1 MSCETPFTP
10 ATPQEVPLPDGRVLS
25 FGIFGAGASQKPGA
39 GGVPVVFYFPG
50 FPGSHDEAFMAHD
63 GALAAGLQVV
73 ALDRPG
79 FAGSTPQPT
88 RRITDWPA
96 DVLAV
101 ADHFSIARFA
111 IMGISGGGPYAL
123 ACLRAIPRDRLAGVV
138 VGCGMYPASYGTAG
152 MRLPS
157 RVMFTIAP
165 WVPSIV
171 AMVLNSTLCAA
182 ARNKDPKVFE
192 DMLVAE
198 FKSAPPRDHALLD
211 SNVRGCKQA
220 LSASTR
226 AAVIPGGKASAVEF
240 ALFGS
245 PWGFD
250 LKDVGVGKGRLVMWH
265 GTEDVNVPYRMA
277 EMAVK
282 DMPDAE
288 LRTIAGEGHL
298 GVVLKV
304 EEIVG
309 VLEGML
315 GEGSSQ

>member
-1 MSCETPFTP
+1 MPSAFTP

-25 FGIFGAGASQKPGA
+25 FGVFGAGASQKPGA
-39 GGVPVVFYFPG
+39 APVVFYFPG
-50 FPGSHDEAFMAHD
+50 FPGSHDEAFMGHD
-63 GALAAGLQVV
+63 DALAAGLQLV

-79 FAGSTPQPT
+79 FAGSTPQPN

-96 DVLAV
+96 DVLAI
-101 ADHFSIARFA
+101 ADHFDIQRFA
-111 IMGISGGGPYAL
+111 IMGVSGGGPYTL
-123 ACLRAIPRDRLAGVV
+123 ACLNALPRDRL
-138 VGCGMYPASYGTAG
+138 VGAAICCGMYPAAYGTAG

-165 WVPSIV
+165 WAPSIV
-171 AMVLNSTLCAA
+171 AFMLNSTLSTA
-182 ARNKDPKVFE
+182 ARNEDPKVFE
-192 DMLVAE
+192 DLLVAE

-211 SNVRGCKQA
+211 SNVRGCRDA
-220 LSASTR
+220 LTASTR

-245 PWGFD
+245 PWGFE
-250 LKDVGVGKGRLVMWH
+250 LKDLEVGKGRLIMWH

-277 EMAVK
+277 EMAAK

-288 LRTIAGEGHL
+288 LRTLQGEGHL

-304 EEIVG
+304 DEIVG
-309 VLEGML
+309 VLKTML
-315 GEGSSQ
+315 IEDPSQ